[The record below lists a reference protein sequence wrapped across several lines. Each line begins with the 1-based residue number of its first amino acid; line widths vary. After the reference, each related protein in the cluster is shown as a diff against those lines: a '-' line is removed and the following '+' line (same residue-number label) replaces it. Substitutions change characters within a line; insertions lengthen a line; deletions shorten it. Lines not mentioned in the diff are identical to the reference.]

1 MSQNET
7 PKDLKTPWTNALVSD
22 TWTMIVAQALGA
34 CSGPT
39 TLGEIYSIIEQH
51 PRASAGNTHWRNK
64 VRQQLQASKRYVR
77 VGPGTWDLAAR
88 YEASQNEE
96 FERLR
101 RARYPLK
108 PKPQS

>member
-7 PKDLKTPWTNALVSD
+7 PKDLKTPWTNASISD
-22 TWTMIVAQALGA
+22 TWASIVAKALA
-34 CSGPT
+34 ARHGPA
-39 TLGEIYSIIEQH
+39 TLQQIYSIVEQH
-51 PRASAGNTHWRNK
+51 PRASANNTHWRDK
-64 VRQQLQASKRYVR
+64 TRQQLQASKRYVR
-77 VGPGTWDLAAR
+77 VGPGTWDLGAR
-88 YEASQNEE
+88 YEASQIDE